1 MSETG
6 SVRRAIG
13 NRKVLAALAGS
24 GCFSIVEYATWL
36 ALLLYAFARGG
47 VAEAGIV
54 AFALLIP
61 AALVA
66 PLTSVLVNRVAADMA
81 LTIGFLAQAATCTAT
96 AAAMLTNQPGPVVYG
111 AAGLFVIAL
120 TVTRPTVA
128 AVLPTIA
135 AGPAELAAANSLAG
149 VVETFSAFAGPALA
163 AAILVGRSPGAVF
176 VVSTFLL
183 TTAAG
188 LALTMDPDPAEPTD
202 TQDQGDESALAE
214 IAGGF
219 RLLRREPSPR
229 LLVMIMVG
237 AWMVYGA
244 LDVALVAV
252 AVDQLERSEATA
264 GVLSSAFGVGGV
276 IGSILSFGLIG
287 RRRLSLPTAL
297 ALLAIGLPIVA
308 VAASGS
314 VVVIMI
320 LLAVAGLGDAVA
332 DVATRTLLQGL
343 AAEDTLARLFG
354 VVEGLGTAA
363 LAVGS
368 VVFSQLALRAG
379 LGTALIATGAVMPVL
394 LLINLPR
401 LLAID
406 RARPVVDPLLVN
418 LVRSVPIFAP
428 LPAFRV
434 EQLLTNFRP
443 AEIGRGRVVFN
454 RGDVG
459 DRLYVVAAGTAVVEL
474 EHYDIIHERG
484 GFFGEIAL
492 LNDQPRMATVRAGD
506 DGLVVYS
513 LDRGVFLDAISSF
526 PRSHSRTVQEAD
538 RRLGGR

>member
-1 MSETG
+1 MSEGG
-6 SVRRAIG
+6 SVRRAVG
-13 NRKVLAALAGS
+13 DRKVLAALAGS

-36 ALLLYAFARGG
+36 ALLLYAFDRGG
-47 VAEAGIV
+47 VAEAGVV

-66 PLTSVLVNRVAADMA
+66 PLTSVLVNRVAADIA
-81 LTIGFLAQAATCTAT
+81 LTIGFSAQAATCAAT
-96 AAAMLTNQPGPVVYG
+96 AAAMISGQSGLVVYG
-111 AAGLFVIAL
+111 VAGLFVMAL
-120 TVTRPTVA
+120 TVTRPTIA

-163 AAILVGRSPGAVF
+163 AGILVGRSPGAVF

-188 LALTMDPDPAEPTD
+188 LALTMDPDPIEPD
-202 TQDQGDESALAE
+202 ESEDDADESALAE
-214 IAGGF
+214 IVGGL

-229 LLVMIMVG
+229 LLVMIMAG

-252 AVDQLERSEATA
+252 AVEQLERSEATA

-276 IGSILSFGLIG
+276 IGSILSFGLVG

-297 ALLAIGLPIVA
+297 ALLAIGLPIMA

-314 VVVIMI
+314 VLIIMV
-320 LLAVAGLGDAVA
+320 LLAIAGVGDALA

-368 VVFSQLALRAG
+368 VVFSQLALRSSLA
-379 LGTALIATGAVMPVL
+379 TALIVTGAVMPVL

-406 RARPVVDPLLVN
+406 RSRPVVDPLLVN
-418 LVRSVPIFAP
+418 LVRSVPMFAP

-434 EQLLTNFRP
+434 EQLLANFRA

-459 DRLYVVAAGTAVVEL
+459 DRLYLVAAGTAIVEL
-474 EHYDIIHERG
+474 EHVDIVHTRG

-492 LNDQPRMATVRAGD
+492 LNDQPRSATVRAGD

-513 LDRGVFLDAISSF
+513 LERNVFLDAVSSF
-526 PRSHSRTVQEAD
+526 PRSHNRTGEEAD